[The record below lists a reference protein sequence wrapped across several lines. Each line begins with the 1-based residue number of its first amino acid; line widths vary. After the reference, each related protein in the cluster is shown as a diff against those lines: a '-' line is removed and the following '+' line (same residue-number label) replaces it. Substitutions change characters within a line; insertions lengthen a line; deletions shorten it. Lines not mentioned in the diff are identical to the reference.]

1 MNYSHRNTLS
11 QVDSLLIK
19 FVRVNETKI
28 CTTKTNKNQ
37 SKNNKLKV
45 DDSMG
50 IFKNIVFGQ
59 QFIN

>member
-11 QVDSLLIK
+11 QADSLLIK

-45 DDSMG
+45 DDSLIQWG
-50 IFKNIVFGQ
+50 IRPE
-59 QFIN
+59 